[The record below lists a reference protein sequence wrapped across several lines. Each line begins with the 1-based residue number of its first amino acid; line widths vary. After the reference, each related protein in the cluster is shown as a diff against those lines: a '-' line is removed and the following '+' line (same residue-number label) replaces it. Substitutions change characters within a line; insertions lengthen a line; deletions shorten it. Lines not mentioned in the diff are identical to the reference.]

1 MRTKKIL
8 VCILLVAFLFFMN
21 AGYIY
26 AITPVSN
33 DTYEGIDV
41 SNWQGYID
49 YQKVKQSGI
58 EVVYIK
64 ASQGSD
70 LKDAYFDINYEN
82 AKNSGLKVGFY
93 HFLTATNTQE
103 AEREAQ
109 FFTSVISKKTPDCK
123 LALDYEIFGGVSSTE
138 INNIATVFL
147 ETTKRL
153 TNKEVIL
160 YSDLYNARTV
170 FSRELADIYPLWLA
184 DYTSTESIEA
194 QQTNW
199 ENWTGWQYTDRGVVD
214 GVSGYVDRDKYAKEI
229 FLEEA
234 SEIPEN
240 ENPNENSNSNPNEN
254 PSFNTRTVTYT
265 VQSGDTLWQI
275 ALKYGTTVQE
285 IADINGIENSNLIYP
300 GEVLRILE
308 NSTVEGKEERGTG
321 SIVYTVR
328 HGDTIS
334 KIAMAYGVTVQHIV
348 EMNDIQN
355 PNLIYP
361 GEKIRITKSRSNQ
374 LNEMGNPN
382 LDVTY
387 VVRKGDTLWGISRK
401 FGVSVDYLVRKNGI
415 RDRNLIYVGEIIR
428 V

>member
-1 MRTKKIL
+1 MRKNKIL
-8 VCILLVAFLFFMN
+8 VIILLVTFLFFMN
-21 AGYIY
+21 TGFTY

-49 YQKVKQSGI
+49 YDKVKQAGI

-64 ASQGSD
+64 ASQGSN

-82 AKNSGLKVGFY
+82 AKKNGLKVGFY

-103 AEREAQ
+103 AEKEAQ
-109 FFTSVISKKTPDCK
+109 FFASVISKKIPDCK

-170 FSRELADIYPLWLA
+170 FSRELADTYPLWLA
-184 DYTSTESIEA
+184 DYTNAKNLQE
-194 QQTNW
+194 QQANW
-199 ENWTGWQYTDRGVVD
+199 EKWTGWQYTDRGVVD
-214 GVSGYVDRDKYAKEI
+214 GISGYVDRDKYAKEI
-229 FLEEA
+229 FLEET

-240 ENPNENSNSNPNEN
+240 ENPNGSLNEN
-254 PSFNTRTVTYT
+254 PSFNTKTVTYT
-265 VQSGDTLWQI
+265 VQSGDTLWKI
-275 ALKYGTTVQE
+275 ALEYGTTVQE
-285 IADINGIENSNLIYP
+285 IAYINGIENPNLIYP
-300 GEVLRILE
+300 GQVLRIFE

-321 SIVYTVR
+321 SIVYTVKL
-328 HGDTIS
+328 GDTIS
-334 KIAMAYGVTVQHIV
+334 KIAMAYGVTAQHIV
-348 EMNDIQN
+348 EMNDILN

-361 GEKIRITKSRSNQ
+361 GEKLRITESRSNQ
-374 LNEMGNPN
+374 LNEMGDPN

>member
-1 MRTKKIL
+1 MRKNKIL
-8 VCILLVAFLFFMN
+8 AIILLVTFLFFMN
-21 AGYIY
+21 TGFTY

-41 SNWQGYID
+41 SDWQGYID
-49 YQKVKQSGI
+49 YGKVKQAGI
-58 EVVYIK
+58 EIVYIK
-64 ASQGSD
+64 ASQGSN

-82 AKNSGLKVGFY
+82 AKNNGLKVGFY
-93 HFLTATNTQE
+93 HFLTARNTQE
-103 AEREAQ
+103 AEKEAQ
-109 FFTSVISKKTPDCK
+109 FFASVISKKTPDCK

-170 FSRELADIYPLWLA
+170 FSRDLADAYPLWLA
-184 DYTSTESIEA
+184 DYTNAENVQE
-194 QQTNW
+194 QQANW
-199 ENWTGWQYTDRGVVD
+199 EKWTGWQYTDRGVVD
-214 GVSGYVDRDKYAKEI
+214 GISGYVDRDKYAKEI
-229 FLEEA
+229 FLEET

-240 ENPNENSNSNPNEN
+240 ENPNGSPNEN
-254 PSFNTRTVTYT
+254 LSFNTKTVTYT
-265 VQSGDTLWQI
+265 VQSGDTLWKI
-275 ALKYGTTVQE
+275 ALEYGTTVQK
-285 IADINGIENSNLIYP
+285 IVDINGIGNPNLIFP
-300 GEVLRILE
+300 GQVLRILE

-321 SIVYTVR
+321 SIVYTVKR
-328 HGDTIS
+328 GDTIS
-334 KIAMAYGVTVQHIV
+334 KIAMAYGVTAQHIV

-361 GEKIRITKSRSNQ
+361 GEKLRITESRSDQ
-374 LNEMGNPN
+374 LNEMGDPN

>member
-1 MRTKKIL
+1 MRKNKLL
-8 VCILLVAFLFFMN
+8 VFILLVTFLFFIN
-21 AGYIY
+21 TSFTY
-26 AITPVSN
+26 AITPISS

-49 YQKVKQSGI
+49 YGKVKQSGI

-64 ASQGSD
+64 ASQGSN

-82 AKNSGLKVGFY
+82 AKKNGLKVGFY

-109 FFTSVISKKTPDCK
+109 FFASVISKKTPDCK
-123 LALDYEIFGGVSSTE
+123 LALDYEVFGGVGSTE

-170 FSRELADIYPLWLA
+170 FSRDLADTYQLWLA
-184 DYTSTESIEA
+184 DYTNAENLQK
-194 QQTNW
+194 QQANW
-199 ENWTGWQYTDRGVVD
+199 ENWTGWQYTDKGVVD
-214 GVSGYVDRDKYAKEI
+214 GISGYVDRDKYAKKI
-229 FLEEA
+229 LLEET

-240 ENPNENSNSNPNEN
+240 ENPNGNPNEN

-265 VQSGDTLWQI
+265 VQSGDTLWRI
-275 ALKYGTTVQE
+275 ALNYGTTVQE
-285 IADINGIENSNLIYP
+285 IANINGISNPNLIYP
-300 GEVLRILE
+300 GQVLRILE

-321 SIVYTVR
+321 SIVYTVKR
-328 HGDTIS
+328 GDTIS
-334 KIAMAYGVTVQHIV
+334 KIAIAYGVTIQHIV
-348 EMNDIQN
+348 EMNGIQN

-361 GEKIRITKSRSNQ
+361 GEKIRITESRSNQ
-374 LNEMGNPN
+374 LNEMGDTN

-401 FGVSVDYLVRKNGI
+401 FGVSVDYLMRKKKQRQHMNP
-415 RDRNLIYVGEIIR
+415 
-428 V
+428 

>member
-1 MRTKKIL
+1 MRKNKIL
-8 VCILLVAFLFFMN
+8 AIILLVTFLFFMN
-21 AGYIY
+21 TGFTY

-41 SNWQGYID
+41 SDWQGYID
-49 YQKVKQSGI
+49 YGKVKQAGI
-58 EVVYIK
+58 EIVYIK
-64 ASQGSD
+64 ASQGSN

-82 AKNSGLKVGFY
+82 AKNNGLKVGFY

-103 AEREAQ
+103 AEKEAQ
-109 FFTSVISKKTPDCK
+109 FFASVISKKTPDCK

-170 FSRELADIYPLWLA
+170 FSRELADTYPLWLA
-184 DYTSTESIEA
+184 DYTDAKNLQE
-194 QQTNW
+194 QQANW
-199 ENWTGWQYTDRGVVD
+199 EKWAGWQYTDRGVVD
-214 GVSGYVDRDKYAKEI
+214 GISGYVDRDKYAKEI
-229 FLEEA
+229 FLEET
-234 SEIPEN
+234 SEISE
-240 ENPNENSNSNPNEN
+240 NENSNGNPNEN
-254 PSFNTRTVTYT
+254 PSFNTKTVTYT
-265 VQSGDTLWQI
+265 IQSGDTLWQI

-285 IADINGIENSNLIYP
+285 IANINGISNPNLIYP
-300 GEVLRILE
+300 GQVLRILE

-321 SIVYTVR
+321 SIVYTVKR
-328 HGDTIS
+328 GDTIS
-334 KIAMAYGVTVQHIV
+334 KIAMVYGVTAQHIV

-361 GEKIRITKSRSNQ
+361 GEKLRITESRSNQ

>member
-1 MRTKKIL
+1 MRKNKIL
-8 VCILLVAFLFFMN
+8 AIILLVTFLFFMN
-21 AGYIY
+21 TGFTY

-41 SNWQGYID
+41 SDWQGYID
-49 YQKVKQSGI
+49 YGKVKQAGVEI
-58 EVVYIK
+58 VYIK
-64 ASQGSD
+64 ASQGTN

-82 AKNSGLKVGFY
+82 AKNNGLKVGFY

-103 AEREAQ
+103 AEKEAQ
-109 FFTSVISKKTPDCK
+109 FFASVISKKTPDCK

-170 FSRELADIYPLWLA
+170 FSRELADTYPLWLA
-184 DYTSTESIEA
+184 DYTDAKNLQE
-194 QQTNW
+194 QQANW
-199 ENWTGWQYTDRGVVD
+199 ENWAGWQYTDRGVVD
-214 GVSGYVDRDKYAKEI
+214 GISGYVDRDKYAKEI
-229 FLEEA
+229 FLEET
-234 SEIPEN
+234 SEISE
-240 ENPNENSNSNPNEN
+240 NENSNGNPNEN
-254 PSFNTRTVTYT
+254 PSFNTKTVTYT
-265 VQSGDTLWQI
+265 IQSGDTLWQI

-285 IADINGIENSNLIYP
+285 IANINGISNPNLIYP
-300 GEVLRILE
+300 GQVLRILE

-321 SIVYTVR
+321 SIVYTVKR
-328 HGDTIS
+328 GDTIS
-334 KIAMAYGVTVQHIV
+334 KIAMVYGVTAQHIV

-361 GEKIRITKSRSNQ
+361 GEKLRITESRSNQ
-374 LNEMGNPN
+374 LNEMGDPN

>member
-1 MRTKKIL
+1 MRKNKLL
-8 VCILLVAFLFFMN
+8 VFILLVTFLFFIN
-21 AGYIY
+21 TSFTY
-26 AITPVSN
+26 AITPISN

-49 YQKVKQSGI
+49 YDKVKQAGI

-82 AKNSGLKVGFY
+82 AKKNGLKIGFY

-109 FFTSVISKKTPDCK
+109 FFASVISNKMPDCK
-123 LALDYEIFGGVSSTE
+123 LALDYEVFGGVGNTE

-153 TNKEVIL
+153 TNKEVII

-170 FSRELADIYPLWLA
+170 FSRELADMYPLWLA
-184 DYTSTESIEA
+184 DYTNVENIQE
-194 QQTNW
+194 QQANW
-199 ENWTGWQYTDRGVVD
+199 ENWTGWQYTDMGVVD
-214 GVSGYVDRDKYAKEI
+214 GISGYVDRDKYTKEI

-234 SEIPEN
+234 SEIPQN
-240 ENPNENSNSNPNEN
+240 DNPNENQH
-254 PSFNTRTVTYT
+254 FNTKTITYT
-265 VQSGDTLWQI
+265 VQSGDNLWKI

-285 IADINGIENSNLIYP
+285 IAHINGIENPNLIYP
-300 GEVLRILE
+300 GQVLQILE

-321 SIVYTVR
+321 SIVYTVKR
-328 HGDTIS
+328 GDTIS
-334 KIAMAYGVTVQHIV
+334 KIAVAYGVTAKHIV

-361 GEKIRITKSRSNQ
+361 GEKLRITESKSNQ
-374 LNEMGNPN
+374 LNEMGDPN
-382 LDVTY
+382 LDLTY

-401 FGVSVDYLVRKNGI
+401 FGVSVDYLVRKNEI